1 MKTVQTTKNRVSINS
16 RTYGRVFH
24 TVIGALASPRKGPM
38 NFSINTL
45 ILVLALV
52 GSMVCTNVFGQ
63 DRLGV
68 ISTRGQVLEG
78 DDKAMFAGF
87 KIDGSGVKCGVV
99 RVKGP
104 SMRGNS
110 VKLEDPILTVLK
122 LVTKP
127 SGNLGWETYATNDD
141 WQDQDPEDVEL
152 LELSGLAPANASE
165 PGIFGCFD
173 AGKTYQ
179 AVVTAK
185 SGTAVGNANV
195 EVIDQDP
202 ISEIQGTGSSE
213 ELQAQISD
221 LQSQLAAL
229 QSQLNGVLAEVDD
242 AKGDIAALNSA
253 MPTELNDL
261 ADVSANP
268 SSGQIL
274 GFVSGSWRAV
284 DDEVGSGSGGG
295 SYTDQDARN
304 AVLPYVW
311 GEVSGKLNPVA
322 TSGNYADL
330 SEIGRA
336 HV

>member
-1 MKTVQTTKNRVSINS
+1 
-16 RTYGRVFH
+16 
-24 TVIGALASPRKGPM
+24 M

-110 VKLEDPILTVLK
+110 VKLEDPILTILK

-152 LELSGLAPANASE
+152 LELSGLAPAN
-165 PGIFGCFD
+165 PD
-173 AGKTYQ
+173 R
-179 AVVTAK
+179 K
-185 SGTAVGNANV
+185 STR
-195 EVIDQDP
+195 
-202 ISEIQGTGSSE
+202 
-213 ELQAQISD
+213 
-221 LQSQLAAL
+221 
-229 QSQLNGVLAEVDD
+229 
-242 AKGDIAALNSA
+242 LNSSHSS
-253 MPTELNDL
+253 
-261 ADVSANP
+261 VSRMP
-268 SSGQIL
+268 SS
-274 GFVSGSWRAV
+274 A
-284 DDEVGSGSGGG
+284 
-295 SYTDQDARN
+295 
-304 AVLPYVW
+304 
-311 GEVSGKLNPVA
+311 
-322 TSGNYADL
+322 
-330 SEIGRA
+330 
-336 HV
+336 